1 MKTALVMKTIGL
13 TALLALAFNLNAAQ
27 GLLSPRA
34 QDSQVKPAPSVTV
47 ERNLATENRH
57 LVASPRALD
66 HQNNT
71 VQGTANSPNLATA
84 KCNVI
89 ASPKHLTADA
99 KSATAS
105 CCKVVATRC
114 SALRTCCA
122 TN

>member
-1 MKTALVMKTIGL
+1 MKSGIVMKIVGLAALVTRVS
-13 TALLALAFNLNAAQ
+13 NLNAAPN
-27 GLLSPRA
+27 LVSPRA
-34 QDSQVKPAPSVTV
+34 KDSQVKAGSTVAV
-47 ERNLATENRH
+47 ERNLATESRH

-66 HQNNT
+66 HKSKT
-71 VQGTANSPNLATA
+71 VQGTAYSPNLATT

-99 KSATAS
+99 KSATAF

-114 SALRTCCA
+114 STARACCA